1 MSEKERI
8 QKAADYIKNSI
19 PWIIA
24 GFEYLPEFKKT
35 LKHLEEMKSNIV
47 SGATIIGEGYRAKEL
62 NCEYRIKRLKALI
75 GLLEAYK
82 ESEDTIKEIESIKGH
97 DKVMD
102 KLFGI

>member
-1 MSEKERI
+1 MTDKRI
-8 QKAADYIKNSI
+8 LQTADFIASLN
-19 PWIIA
+19 PIISM
-24 GFEYLPEFKKT
+24 GFGYLPELKKT
-35 LKHLEEMKSNIV
+35 LAKLEKMKSNIV
-47 SGATIIGEGYRAKEL
+47 SGAAIIGDGYRKKEI

-97 DKVMD
+97 DKVID